1 MMIGG
6 IVMFGVSYLVP
17 AIIGGAV
24 GSLEDDECDCNEAFR
39 LMIPIAGP
47 VTLLHSGRDYTA
59 FNALMIMDTV
69 LQSAGIVLT
78 VFGIIRF
85 VNSGQESEYDEA
97 KLREPRFD
105 FAALPTPGG
114 GIATLRLKL

>member
-1 MMIGG
+1 MIGG

-17 AIIGGAV
+17 AIIGGGV
-24 GSLEDDECDCNEAFR
+24 GSLKDDECDCNEAFR

-47 VTLLHSGRDYTA
+47 VTLLHRGSDYTA
-59 FNALMIMDTV
+59 FNALMITDTI
-69 LQSAGIVLT
+69 LQTAGIVLT

-85 VNSGQESEYDEA
+85 AKSAPQDEYDDA

-114 GIATLRLKL
+114 GVATLRLRL